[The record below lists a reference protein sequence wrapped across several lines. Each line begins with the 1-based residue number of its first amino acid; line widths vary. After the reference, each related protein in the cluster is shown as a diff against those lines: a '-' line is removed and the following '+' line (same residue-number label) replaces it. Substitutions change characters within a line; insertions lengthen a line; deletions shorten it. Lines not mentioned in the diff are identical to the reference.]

1 MRLNNPRSYPSRN
14 LYQNLLKIFHGLF
27 TELFTQI
34 RWILSAI
41 LAQSTCCIDR
51 CSYRNS
57 WYGTEVLILQPTSNG
72 LIRRGLVARKSN
84 DSSTTAPAALDD
96 KPGKAPAAKAAGARA
111 AFAALDQ
118 ECDLYCAHAENDW
131 TSSSEEGGDGRLAS
145 MIGGNGGGT
154 G

>member
-1 MRLNNPRSYPSRN
+1 MRLNNPKSYPSRN
-14 LYQNLLKIFHGLF
+14 LYQNLLKIFHELF

-34 RWILSAI
+34 SWILSAI

-57 WYGTEVLILQPTSNG
+57 WYEHGGLIPATTSNG
-72 LIRRGLVARKSN
+72 LIRRGLARKSN
-84 DSSTTAPAALDD
+84 DSSTTAPAVLDD

-131 TSSSEEGGDGRLAS
+131 TSSSEEAATAGLPQ
-145 MIGGNGGGT
+145 
-154 G
+154 